1 VLVHKR
7 SFYFEEEPFVEVALD
22 HGGAFTFMCRLESRD
37 EAALAEPGGADWR
50 SRLAEQRGIR
60 VRSEFRS
67 VKRELCR

>member
-7 SFYFEEEPFVEVALD
+7 LFYFEEEPFVEVARD
-22 HGGAFTFMCRLESRD
+22 HGGAFSFVCRLESRD
-37 EAALAEPGGADWR
+37 EAA
-50 SRLAEQRGIR
+50 LAEQRGIR